1 MKRKPPV
8 NFFKI
13 DSSVVL
19 LISIFMFV
27 FIFPIFD
34 DMVFEDFIMIFAYSL
49 MLLSIFSIIEK
60 KSWMLK
66 IAIIIAVV
74 CNIITF
80 FSQHDSIKVI
90 TYSISIVAF
99 VIATYNLIKH
109 VSTCNNVTLSV
120 LLQAV
125 SGYLLIGVV
134 GVLLNGILLVYN
146 ENAISMEM
154 INSKFSSMVYY
165 TFVTMTTIGF
175 GEIVPVSATARSV
188 SIFLSVMG
196 QIYLTVVV
204 AIIIGKYLAIQML
217 RKN

>member
-1 MKRKPPV
+1 MKKKPPV
-8 NFFKI
+8 NFFKV

-19 LISIFMFV
+19 MVSIFMFV

-60 KSWMLK
+60 KSWILK
-66 IAIIIAVV
+66 IAIITAVI
-74 CNIITF
+74 CNIVMV
-80 FSQHDSIKVI
+80 FSQIDSIKVL
-90 TYSISIVAF
+90 TYSISIIAF

-109 VSTCNNVTLSV
+109 VSICKNVTLSV

-146 ENAISMEM
+146 ENAISMEL
-154 INSKFSSMVYY
+154 INSRFSSIVYY

-175 GEIVPVSATARSV
+175 GEIVPTSATARSV
-188 SIFLSVMG
+188 SIFLGVVG
-196 QIYLTVVV
+196 QVYLTVVV
-204 AIIIGKYLAIQML
+204 AIIIGKYLAAQL
-217 RKN
+217 LKKG